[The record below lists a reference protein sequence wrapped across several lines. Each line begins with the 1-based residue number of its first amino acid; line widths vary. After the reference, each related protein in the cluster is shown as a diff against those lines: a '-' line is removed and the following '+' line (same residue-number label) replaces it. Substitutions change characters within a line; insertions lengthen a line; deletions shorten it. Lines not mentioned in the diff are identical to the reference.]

1 MAPYYHNANSPAMSV
16 VFGVAWITAL

>member
-1 MAPYYHNANSPAMSV
+1 MAPYYHNANSLAMSV